1 MIITCK
7 ACNTSFN
14 LDDKMLK
21 PAGSK
26 VRCSVCANVFTAFPQ
41 QAPAPEAAADV
52 PEPEQAPQT
61 EAASESDLAAAAAIP
76 PVEQDTSA
84 AADAADVQPPETN
97 VLEEDTDAL
106 LEEGTD
112 LDFALED
119 EPEEDLS
126 DVEIED
132 AVSGVLDEDLSD
144 LVTEPESDDGRG
156 AADIASLDDDDLS
169 LDLSPENVDEDE
181 TAAAY

>member
-41 QAPAPEAAADV
+41 QAPTPEAAADV

-97 VLEEDTDAL
+97 VLEEDNDAL

-126 DVEIED
+126 DVRLKMRS
-132 AVSGVLDEDLSD
+132 AVFWMKTCLIS
-144 LVTEPESDDGRG
+144 
-156 AADIASLDDDDLS
+156 
-169 LDLSPENVDEDE
+169 SPNRNRMMGEVQR
-181 TAAAY
+181 TSPAWMMMISAWIFLQRM